1 MKVLIATKNQGK
13 IEGAKRALENY
24 FDNVEIQGISVES
37 NVSEQPVNDEIYNGA
52 KNRVKNLKM
61 YAKEKNT
68 EDYFRNGEKVP
79 KMHGFREGIKNLK
92 PEELKKLN
100 RKIISKSRENKVY
113 RAGRI
118 DGLVVVGIDG
128 VETFG
133 SYKKDWENSYKAKI
147 KVTKYNDGKKIIEE
161 KEYHKQID
169 VVAKIVGKKPALILD
184 YEKITCQGNEGKQE
198 YEPNV
203 GIKLI
208 KRLKESYGRGIDVIV
223 ADALYLNDKF
233 LKVIED
239 NEYKAIIRLKGNNK
253 SLLKNAEGLFK
264 SQKPKEWKSKRKV
277 VNTNIHQSRKIKSWA
292 DIFEYAGRKIKV
304 VKYEEEYK
312 KTGKKQKDIIYVIST
327 DIGMTEETINKIIH
341 ARWDIEN
348 NGFNELKNY
357 WNMKHCYIAE
367 ENAIDVIIEMIIMS
381 YNLWEM

>member
-1 MKVLIATKNQGK
+1 
-13 IEGAKRALENY
+13 
-24 FDNVEIQGISVES
+24 
-37 NVSEQPVNDEIYNGA
+37 
-52 KNRVKNLKM
+52 
-61 YAKEKNT
+61 
-68 EDYFRNGEKVP
+68 
-79 KMHGFREGIKNLK
+79 MHGFREGIKNLK
-92 PEELKKLN
+92 PEELKNVN

-113 RAGRI
+113 RTGTI

-147 KVTKYNDGKKIIEE
+147 KVTKYNNGEKIIEE
-161 KEYHKQID
+161 KEYHKQIN

-184 YEKITCQGNEGKQE
+184 YEKITCEGNEGKQE

-208 KRLKESYGRGIDVIV
+208 NKLKESYGRGIDVIV

-233 LKVIED
+233 LKAAED
-239 NEYKAIIRLKGNNK
+239 NKYNAVIRLKGNNN
-253 SLLKNAEGLFK
+253 SLLENAEGIFK
-264 SQKPKEWKSKRKV
+264 NQKPKEWKNKRKV
-277 VNTNIHQSRKIKSWA
+277 VNTNIHQSRKIKAWA
-292 DIFEYAGRKIKV
+292 DIFEYGERKLKV

-312 KTGKKQKDIIYVIST
+312 KSRENQKDIIYVVST
-327 DIGMTEETINKIIH
+327 DINMSEETINKIIH

-367 ENAIDVIIEMIIMS
+367 TNAIDIIIEMLIMS
-381 YNLWEM
+381 YNLWEMYLYGHLHNFENLYMTKLGYIEEVREIIERMSKEDIGFSSA

>member
-1 MKVLIATKNQGK
+1 
-13 IEGAKRALENY
+13 
-24 FDNVEIQGISVES
+24 
-37 NVSEQPVNDEIYNGA
+37 
-52 KNRVKNLKM
+52 
-61 YAKEKNT
+61 
-68 EDYFRNGEKVP
+68 
-79 KMHGFREGIKNLK
+79 MHGFREGIKNLK
-92 PEELKKLN
+92 PEELKQLN

-113 RAGRI
+113 RAGTI

-133 SYKKDWENSYKAKI
+133 SYKKDWENSYKSKI
-147 KVTKYNDGKKIIEE
+147 KVTKYNNGKKVTEE

-169 VVAKIVGKKPALILD
+169 VVVKIVGKKPALVLD
-184 YEKITCQGNEGKQE
+184 YEKITCQGKEGKQE

-208 KRLKESYGRGIDVIV
+208 NRLKESYGRGIDVIV

-233 LKVIED
+233 LKAIEE
-239 NEYKAIIRLKGNNK
+239 NGYKAIIRLKGNNNT
-253 SLLKNAEGLFK
+253 LLENAEGIFK
-264 SQKPKEWKSKRKV
+264 KQKPKEWKTKRKV
-277 VNTNIHQSRKIKSWA
+277 VNTNVHQSRKIKAWA
-292 DIFEYAGRKIKV
+292 DIFENAGRRIKV

-312 KTGKKQKDIIYVIST
+312 KTGENQKDIIYVIST
-327 DIGMTEETINKIIH
+327 DVGMTEETINKIIH

-381 YNLWEM
+381 YNLWEMYLYQHIHNFEDMKITKIGYIEEVRENIEKLSKEELWFSSA